1 MRQRNNYNTIRE
13 NTEEQTKVNR
23 NKFQKQFSQA
33 NRTKKIKK
41 KGQNLKL
48 DNNSHLTKLVLHL

>member
-23 NKFQKQFSQA
+23 NKLQKQFRQA

>member
-23 NKFQKQFSQA
+23 NKLQKQFSQA